1 MRVHVRIGV
10 RGLKR
15 VLGGVFAAAFLAF
28 SGPAAG
34 QGVAAATEAAPANV
48 VAPPRPAIWLLQD
61 DDTKIYLF
69 GTVHV
74 FPASLNWR
82 SAALNRVIA
91 EADELVMETPEASSG
106 EMGDPA
112 RLLGP
117 MEMGKSIPI
126 LERVSPSARPRLAAL
141 LARTGMPTAYF
152 DSLHTWAVAFLLT
165 GFQIADFSSGP
176 DRVAL
181 SGAEEVLGADFR
193 RRKKPI
199 SGVETMEDQIN
210 VFATMPPG
218 AQRRFLESL
227 VVEGDPTDGPAPS
240 TDNAWVRGDVEA
252 IAAEMGAL
260 PRELYDPLLTHRN
273 RNWTAWLEQRLERPG
288 TVLFAV
294 GAGHL
299 AGPDSVQTML
309 AARGFEVRRIE

>member
-1 MRVHVRIGV
+1 MRV

-15 VLGGVFAAAFLAF
+15 VLGGLFTAAFLAI
-28 SGPAAG
+28 
-34 QGVAAATEAAPANV
+34 AAPAV
-48 VAPPRPAIWLLQD
+48 SQPAAPASAPASAAPRPAIWLLQD
-61 DDTKIYLF
+61 EDTKIYLF

-91 EADELVMETPEASSG
+91 EADELVMETPEASSS

-112 RLLGP
+112 RFLGP
-117 MEMGKSIPI
+117 MDMGKSIPI
-126 LERVSPSARPRLAAL
+126 LERVSPAARPRLAAVL
-141 LARTGMPTAYF
+141 TGTGMPMAYF

-165 GFQIADFSSGP
+165 GMQIADVTGGP
-176 DRVAL
+176 EGVAL

-199 SGVETMEDQIN
+199 SGVETVEDQIN
-210 VFATMPPG
+210 VFARMSIG

-227 VVEGDPTDGPAPS
+227 VAEGDPDAAPPPS
-240 TDNAWVRGDVEA
+240 TDHAWVAGDVEA
-252 IAAEMGAL
+252 IGAEMSTMS
-260 PRELYDPLLTHRN
+260 PELYHPLLTHRN
-273 RNWTAWLEQRLERPG
+273 RNWTEWLVRRLERPG

-309 AARGFEVRRIE
+309 AAQGYEVRRID

>member
-1 MRVHVRIGV
+1 MRVCK

-15 VLGGVFAAAFLAF
+15 VLGGLFAAAFVAF
-28 SGPAAG
+28 SGPI
-34 QGVAAATEAAPANV
+34 AAAAPPATAAAPAETP
-48 VAPPRPAIWLLQD
+48 APAPRPAIWLLQD
-61 DDTKIYLF
+61 EDTKIYLF

-112 RLLGP
+112 RLLRP

-126 LERVSPSARPRLAAL
+126 LERVSPPMRSRLAGM
-141 LARTGMPTAYF
+141 LAGTGMPMAYF

-165 GFQIADFSSGP
+165 GFQIADFSGGA

-210 VFATMPPG
+210 VFASMPIG

-227 VVEGDPTDGPAPS
+227 LVEADPAAQRPS
-240 TDNAWVRGDVEA
+240 TDHAWIAGDVEA
-252 IAAEMGAL
+252 IAAEMNTMPA
-260 PRELYDPLLTHRN
+260 ELYHPLLTVRN
-273 RNWTAWLEQRLERPG
+273 RNWTEWLEQRMARPG

-309 AARGFEVRRIE
+309 AARGIEVWRIE

>member
-1 MRVHVRIGV
+1 MRVRS
-10 RGLKR
+10 LKH
-15 VLGGVFAAAFLAF
+15 VLGGIFAAALLAF
-28 SGPAAG
+28 SGPAAA
-34 QGVAAATEAAPANV
+34 QVAAVASEPARAADQAAAPA
-48 VAPPRPAIWLLQD
+48 APRPAIWLLQD
-61 DDTKIYLF
+61 EDTKIYLF

-82 SAALNRVIA
+82 SATLNRVIA

-106 EMGDPA
+106 EMGDPS

-117 MEMGKSIPI
+117 MDMGKSIPI
-126 LERVSPSARPRLAAL
+126 LERVSPSARPRLAAV
-141 LARTGMPTAYF
+141 LAATGMPMAYF

-165 GFQIADFSSGP
+165 GMQIADTSGGAQG
-176 DRVAL
+176 VEL

-210 VFATMPPG
+210 VFATMPIG

-227 VVEGDPTDGPAPS
+227 VVEGDPDATPRPS
-240 TDNAWVRGDVEA
+240 TDNAWAAGDVEA
-252 IAAEMGAL
+252 IAAEMGAMS
-260 PRELYDPLLTHRN
+260 PELYHPLLTLRN
-273 RNWTAWLEQRLERPG
+273 RNWTAWLVRRLERPG

-299 AGPDSVQTML
+299 AGPDSVQRML
-309 AARGFEVRRIE
+309 AEQGLEARRIE

>member
-1 MRVHVRIGV
+1 MRVRE

-15 VLGGVFAAAFLAF
+15 VLGGLFAAAFVAF
-28 SGPAAG
+28 SGP
-34 QGVAAATEAAPANV
+34 VAAAAPPATAAAPAE
-48 VAPPRPAIWLLQD
+48 APAPAPRPAIWLLQD
-61 DDTKIYLF
+61 EDTKIYLF

-82 SAALNRVIA
+82 SATLNRVIA

-112 RLLGP
+112 RLLRP

-126 LERVSPSARPRLAAL
+126 LERVSPPMRSRLAGM
-141 LARTGMPTAYF
+141 LAGTGMPMAYF

-165 GFQIADFSSGP
+165 GFQIADSTGGSEG
-176 DRVAL
+176 VAL

-199 SGVETMEDQIN
+199 SGVETMEDQVN
-210 VFATMPPG
+210 VFASMPIG

-227 VVEGDPTDGPAPS
+227 LVEADPAAAPPPS
-240 TDNAWVRGDVEA
+240 TDHAWIAGDVEA
-252 IAAEMGAL
+252 IAAEMNAM
-260 PRELYDPLLTHRN
+260 PAELYHPLLTVRN
-273 RNWTAWLEQRLERPG
+273 RNWTAWLEQRLARPG

-309 AARGFEVRRIE
+309 AARGLEARRIE

>member
-1 MRVHVRIGV
+1 MRVGV

-15 VLGGVFAAAFLAF
+15 VFGGLFTAAFLAIAA
-28 SGPAAG
+28 PVAG
-34 QGVAAATEAAPANV
+34 QPAAPAPV
-48 VAPPRPAIWLLQD
+48 EAPAAAPAPPRPAIWLLQD
-61 DDTKIYLF
+61 EDTKIYLF

-82 SAALNRVIA
+82 SAALNRVMA

-112 RLLGP
+112 RLLRP
-117 MEMGKSIPI
+117 MDMGKSIPI
-126 LERVSPSARPRLAAL
+126 LERVSPAARPRLAAVL
-141 LARTGMPTAYF
+141 TGTGMPMSYF

-165 GFQIADFSSGP
+165 GIQIAEATGAP
-176 DRVAL
+176 DGIAL

-199 SGVETMEDQIN
+199 SGVETMEDQLN
-210 VFATMPPG
+210 VFATMPIG

-227 VVEGDPTDGPAPS
+227 VAEGDPTAAPPPS
-240 TDNAWVRGDVEA
+240 TDNAWVAGDVEA
-252 IAAEMGAL
+252 IAAEMGTMS
-260 PRELYDPLLTHRN
+260 PELYHPLLTHRN
-273 RNWTAWLEQRLERPG
+273 RNWTRWLVRRLERPG

-299 AGPDSVQTML
+299 AGTDSVQTML
-309 AARGFEVRRIE
+309 AAEGYEVRRID